1 MPLPRIR
8 KEDLKSYFVVDTSTE
23 QVYKSTYGP
32 TRTDVLIKLLSL
44 SELNDRSRQAV
55 QNHIEYISR
64 IKSEH
69 VTQMVGIYRTPNM
82 LGIVTQWMPNGSL
95 HSLIYQ
101 RDLYPVLPLSLCI
114 RILRDVAEGL
124 TFLHHLHPSIAHQ
137 RLKPC
142 NILLDDRYHV
152 KLSDV
157 QALDL
162 PKLSISENKTHR
174 VYMSPQRLQG
184 HEPTTADDMYSFGIC
199 AHELVSRKCPFQD
212 MDPLKRDTLVMRGH
226 RPQPSID
233 IILKCSN
240 LPQSQRMDLSRI
252 INLCWHQD
260 PNMRPTAAN
269 CLSQLRSIL
278 QTFSVEESKR
288 EMDNFVTK
296 KEMAMQDCQSQTR
309 IVEFNIQ
316 WLDDCWL
323 TSHRSRTQST
333 PEQSTEVPP
342 LWSEKKE
349 KRSASLPVTTST
361 NSSHMLTIGHHPRTE
376 RNSRVGWAHVEPAGH
391 SNPPPLLG
399 CSNYVETLNRNLEVF
414 LNSIT
419 EGHLNQLIDIMMSK
433 FVLSRDDAEYI
444 NAEQTRKDRIR
455 KYIETCCEK
464 GEEASRLTLHSLL
477 SRKIIYMNPVKY
489 A

>member
-1 MPLPRIR
+1 MPLSRIR
-8 KEDLKSYFVVDTSTE
+8 QEDLKSYSVVDTSTE
-23 QVYKSTYGP
+23 KVYKSTYGP
-32 TRTDVLIKLLSL
+32 TRTHVLIKLLSL

-64 IKSEH
+64 IESEH
-69 VTQMVGIYRTPNM
+69 VTPMVGIYRTPNM

-124 TFLHHLHPSIAHQ
+124 TFLHNLHPSIAHQ

-142 NILLDDRYHV
+142 NILLDDQYHV
-152 KLSDV
+152 KLSDI
-157 QALDL
+157 QTLDL
-162 PKLSISENKTHR
+162 PKLSISSDENDTHR

-184 HEPTTADDMYSFGIC
+184 HEPTTADDMYSFGTC

-212 MDPLKRDTLVMRGH
+212 IDPLKRDTLVVRGH

-233 IILKCSN
+233 IILKSSN
-240 LPQSQRMDLSRI
+240 LPQSQRTDLSRLI
-252 INLCWHQD
+252 DLCWHQD
-260 PNMRPTAAN
+260 PSMRPTAAK
-269 CLSQLRSIL
+269 CLSQLRGIL

-288 EMDNFVTK
+288 EMDNFVIK

-309 IVEFNIQ
+309 TVEFHIKY
-316 WLDDCWL
+316 LDDCWL
-323 TSHRSRTQST
+323 TSHRNRTQST
-333 PEQSTEVPP
+333 PEEGTKVSP
-342 LWSEKKE
+342 LCSGKKE
-349 KRSASLPVTTST
+349 KRSASLPVTTPT
-361 NSSHMLTIGHHPRTE
+361 NGSHMLTMGHHPRTE
-376 RNSRVGWAHVEPAGH
+376 RNSRVSWTHVEPVGH
-391 SNPPPLLG
+391 AKPPPLLR
-399 CSNYVETLNRNLEVF
+399 CRNCVETLNRNLEVL

-433 FVLSRDDAEYI
+433 FVLSRDDVEYI
-444 NAEQTRKDRIR
+444 NAEQTRKARIR

-464 GEEASRLTLHSLL
+464 GEEASRMTLESLL
-477 SRKIIYMNPVKY
+477 TRKIIYMNPVN
-489 A
+489 